1 MKNSFSSRIGIS
13 LAAALILLFVL
24 ASLPPWLI
32 AAADANTVKIDA
44 SAAQPRQVED
54 ATVQAIQRDYGRAWQ
69 TLSQALSENRAN
81 LLNSSFV
88 GIANDKLTRAVNE
101 QRKEGLRRK
110 YIDKSHKVE
119 IVFYSAE
126 GSALQLRDTVQIE
139 IQLLDGD
146 KVVHTENATRHY
158 IALMTPTENSWKVRV
173 FEAVPGA

>member
-1 MKNSFSSRIGIS
+1 MKNSFSSGIGIS
-13 LAAALILLFVL
+13 LAAALILFML

-146 KVVHTENATRHY
+146 KVVYEENVTVQY
-158 IALMTPTENSWKVRV
+158 LVIMTPGADRWYVRALQ
-173 FEAVPGA
+173 AVPPSK